1 MSRRILTLTATALFV
16 VLAVS
21 ACNFNVFGERGSG
34 NVITETRTVSGFD
47 EIVLS
52 GSGEVVVDINGTES
66 LTIEA
71 EDNIMPLLTTEVH
84 DGRLE
89 LSTKSGISPTVTVI
103 YTVSAAE
110 LDGVSVDGSGDITV
124 TGIDADSFDADI
136 SGSGQI
142 EATGTTDALDV
153 EISGSGRY
161 TGADLVA
168 SVATVSVSGSG
179 HALVNATETLDA
191 EVSGSGTVEYIGDPN
206 VSSSLSGSGDISQR

>member
-1 MSRRILTLTATALFV
+1 
-16 VLAVS
+16 
-21 ACNFNVFGERGSG
+21 
-34 NVITETRTVSGFD
+34 VITETRTVSGFD

-89 LSTKSGISPTVTVI
+89 LSTKSRISPTVAVI
-103 YTVSAAE
+103 YTISAAT
-110 LDGVSVDGSGDITV
+110 LGGLSIDGSGDITA
-124 TGIDADSFDADI
+124 TGINTDSFDAEI

-142 EATGTTDALDV
+142 EMAGTTDALDV

-161 TGADLVA
+161 AGADLVA
-168 SVATVSVSGSG
+168 SVATVSMSGSG
-179 HALVNATETLDA
+179 HALVNVTNILDA

-206 VSSSLSGSGDISQR
+206 VSSSISGSGDISQR

>member
-1 MSRRILTLTATALFV
+1 MFRRTLSFSTTALFI
-16 VLAVS
+16 VLVVS
-21 ACNFNVFGERGSG
+21 ACDITVFGERGSG

-71 EDNIMPLLTTEVH
+71 EDNIMPLLTTEVR

-89 LSTKSGISPTVTVI
+89 LSTKSSISPTVTVI
-103 YTVSAAE
+103 YTISAAT
-110 LDGVSVDGSGDITV
+110 LDGLSIGGSGDITAA
-124 TGIDADSFDADI
+124 GINAESFDAEI

-142 EATGTTDALDV
+142 EVTGTTDAIDL

-161 TGADLVA
+161 AGANLVA
-168 SVATVSVSGSG
+168 SIATVSVSGSG
-179 HALVNATETLDA
+179 HALVNVTDTMDA
-191 EVSGSGTVEYIGDPN
+191 EISGSGTVEYIGDPN
-206 VSSSLSGSGDISQR
+206 VNSSISGSGDISQR